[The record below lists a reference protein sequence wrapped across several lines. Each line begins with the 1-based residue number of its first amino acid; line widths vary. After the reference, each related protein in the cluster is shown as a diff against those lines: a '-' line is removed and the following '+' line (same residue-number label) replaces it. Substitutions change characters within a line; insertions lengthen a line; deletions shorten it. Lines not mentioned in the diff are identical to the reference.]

1 MLLLS
6 SRDLVALTDL
16 SSYILPIITER
27 LYDLTYLFYL
37 VIKKNPRSKCK

>member
-6 SRDLVALTDL
+6 SSDLVALADL
-16 SSYILPIITER
+16 SSYIFPIITER